1 MKKVFM
7 LMLAAAFFA
16 SCNNAADN
24 SAEAKDSLD
33 SIANAKKEKI
43 DSTTE
48 EKKEAIDSLANKADS
63 TEHKADSAAHK

>member
-24 SAEAKDSLD
+24 TSEAKDSLD
-33 SIANAKKEKI
+33 SIASEKKEKI

-63 TEHKADSAAHK
+63 VDHKKDSADHK